1 MNTTTSDYYFST
13 GDFVGFK
20 VQILNPSEFPDIQN
34 GGLTQ
39 LFVDTNTKAY
49 FKLIPTTIDS
59 KSAIE
64 QYSPIQRGCLFEHEL
79 FEQYAGHYSFVD
91 CLLKCKLRNIITICG
106 CIPFFLPT
114 NFPDG
119 TVSPV
124 KCTLAHN
131 KCLERIRRN
140 YFTHGLSL
148 FTWELP
154 AIFFRFPFFQIWW
167 VHITFQ
173 TLKNHPMMLLNAWNV
188 YQFVQRPI
196 SGCYHRILNWIKKDL
211 LKVNG
216 HYCKYTLGF

>member
-1 MNTTTSDYYFST
+1 MLLLNENTPFLHRKRLEKSSKTGFTGPETGLTFILNTTTSDYYFST

-20 VQILNPSEFPDIQN
+20 VQICSPTEFPDVQN

-39 LFVDTNTKAY
+39 LFVDTNTKSY

-59 KSAIE
+59 KRAIE

-91 CLLKCKLRNIITICG
+91 CLLKCKLRNIITLCG
-106 CIPFFLPT
+106 CMPFFLPT

-119 TVSPV
+119 TVTPV

-140 YFTHGLSL
+140 YVTHGLSFVYL
-148 FTWELP
+148 GVACYFLSFP
-154 AIFFRFPFFQIWW
+154 SFFFR
-167 VHITFQ
+167 
-173 TLKNHPMMLLNAWNV
+173 
-188 YQFVQRPI
+188 YGEFV
-196 SGCYHRILNWIKKDL
+196 
-211 LKVNG
+211 
-216 HYCKYTLGF
+216 